1 MASRTATTM
10 TAIQDE
16 IAERLRFAQGLLT
29 TGRLTTG
36 VWPKCCAW
44 LLRTSLER
52 SVAALHRAHRE
63 PSISMRTDLLTLP
76 LYVDQPLA
84 SHTARLWGT
93 LSVVANH
100 TDYAQAP
107 TVDEL
112 RGWHTETAAVTE
124 GLLTALR
131 TAGDHVGRRVG

>member
-1 MASRTATTM
+1 MASRTAITM

-16 IAERLRFAQGLLT
+16 IAERLLFANGLLT
-29 TGRLTTG
+29 TGRLATG
-36 VWPKCCAW
+36 IWPKCCAW
-44 LLRTSLER
+44 LLRTALER
-52 SVAALHRAHRE
+52 SVSALHRAHHE

-76 LYVDQPLA
+76 LYVDQALA
-84 SHTARLWGT
+84 HHAARLWGT

-112 RGWHTETAAVTE
+112 RGWHTEASRVTD
-124 GLLTALR
+124 GLLTALPNAR
-131 TAGDHVGRRVG
+131 

>member
-1 MASRTATTM
+1 MATRTATT
-10 TAIQDE
+10 TTTIQHE
-16 IAERLRFAQGLLT
+16 IAERLRFAHGLLT

-36 VWPKCCAW
+36 IWPKCCAW

-52 SVAALHRAHRE
+52 SVAALHHAHRE

-84 SHTARLWGT
+84 NHTARLWGT

-107 TVDEL
+107 TVEEL
-112 RGWHTETAAVTE
+112 RGWHTETSTVTDS
-124 GLLTALR
+124 LLTALP
-131 TAGDHVGRRVG
+131 DGR